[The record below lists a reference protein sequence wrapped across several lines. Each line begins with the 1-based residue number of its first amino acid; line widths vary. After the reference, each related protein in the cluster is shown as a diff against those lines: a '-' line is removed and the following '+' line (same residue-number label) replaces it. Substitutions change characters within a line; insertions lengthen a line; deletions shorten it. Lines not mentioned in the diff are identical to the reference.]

1 MDLPNELPSGDYLEY
16 FGPDFTLHPQVRYRL
31 TSYTHADVRMNLP
44 SVVIA
49 H

>member
-16 FGPDFTLHPQVRYRL
+16 FGPDFTLHPQVPAYIE
-31 TSYTHADVRMNLP
+31 YTCRCNNERP